1 MQEAAKQ
8 EIIRRYFTAR
18 CDYRLGRVDIET
30 AQKIELIMKQ
40 LDLTPSMRACVAPAE
55 ERFQKENAPI
65 MAVELPDGEII
76 TGKSSNLMHNT
87 ASAIL
92 NSIKHMAGI
101 SDDIHLLSPII
112 LEPILALKKN
122 SLGENNPVLT
132 LKEVLIALSI
142 CAATNPTVELAL
154 SRLDNLRGCEAHAS
168 SMLYESDEKILKS
181 LGINVTCDPYFS
193 TKELYQA

>member
-1 MQEAAKQ
+1 
-8 EIIRRYFTAR
+8 
-18 CDYRLGRVDIET
+18 
-30 AQKIELIMKQ
+30 
-40 LDLTPSMRACVAPAE
+40 
-55 ERFQKENAPI
+55 
-65 MAVELPDGEII
+65 MAVELPDGAIV

-122 SLGENNPVLT
+122 SLGESNPVLT

-168 SMLYESDEKILKS
+168 SMLYQSDEKILKS

-193 TKELYQA
+193 TKELYRA